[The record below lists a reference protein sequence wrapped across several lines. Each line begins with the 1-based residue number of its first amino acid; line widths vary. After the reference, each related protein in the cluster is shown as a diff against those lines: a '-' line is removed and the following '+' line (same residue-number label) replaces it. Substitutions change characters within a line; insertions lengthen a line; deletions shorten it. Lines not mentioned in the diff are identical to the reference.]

1 MFSLRTPDSLPPG
14 VVVCEIPAQ
23 PQWCEIRT
31 TVFSWTPTR
40 FPFHTGSA
48 KTLKLGQSPI
58 ITVIGKAMWDV
69 GHAPK
74 EQNNR
79 RKYMPDYAV
88 WEIHPVMKL
97 EVIQRSTGKLSLT
110 GSGSRPFDEFDTRR
124 TSGRQDEREFI
135 YETANSNLSAP
146 TGNEKSSQLGPG
158 FFWKLSSH
166 R

>member
-1 MFSLRTPDSLPPG
+1 MRRILFTLGYLIFLCST
-14 VVVCEIPAQ
+14 AAAA
-23 PQWCEIRT
+23 WCEIRT

-40 FPFHTGSA
+40 FPFHTGTS
-48 KTLKLGQSPI
+48 KTLKFGKSPV

-97 EVIQRSTGKLSLT
+97 NVQ
-110 GSGSRPFDEFDTRR
+110 P
-124 TSGRQDEREFI
+124 
-135 YETANSNLSAP
+135 
-146 TGNEKSSQLGPG
+146 
-158 FFWKLSSH
+158 
-166 R
+166 